1 MTTPVGAISREVGMA
16 MGASML
22 NTLAEPRAV
31 GDEAETAFRQVQGSM
46 PTAWVR
52 GGRRMDCEP
61 DGPGRE
67 PAARSDL
74 SHRERGPVLHRELTA
89 SGLNDAVLLD
99 LLRMEDPLGV
109 LSVFVAMPADGADR
123 RPEIEIKNKL
133 AHLEDRAGSNGSLLR
148 AEALRSTL
156 ALVAPALER
165 LLDPGATGRGGAVF
179 AALGGPEVISITT
192 PMPLASRVVLDSRP
206 FVRPLLELLDEGEP
220 AGVVLT
226 SAREI
231 EVFDWRLGALRRL
244 TRVTREPEEEQGP
257 ATTPHDQRARRE
269 RERQLRWIEDFAA
282 DVSRL
287 ASELGWERL
296 LISGD
301 ERLTGPLVEAL
312 PPDLRANALL
322 DARRLHEHDQPALAA
337 AVAERL
343 GQDRAGRNARL
354 SRRVRAAALGAQRG
368 ALGLSEVVA
377 ALNEGRAEHVIY
389 DSALRYSGSVAPD
402 GSLLAAGEAPGLGKH
417 EPRLLERILERA
429 FHTGARVTPV
439 DGSAADNLADAGG
452 IAALLRW

>member
-1 MTTPVGAISREVGMA
+1 
-16 MGASML
+16 ML
-22 NTLAEPRAV
+22 DTLAEPRAV